1 MTRAPETCV
10 SEPDHKKVKAANETV
25 SEDTLENILVKFD
38 FVKILNENALNK
50 MLIIQA
56 ERKQQ
61 EHTAEGKEEPDVN
74 RKAVV
79 IFEKSHFN
87 LDEVKSYLQVDN
99 SMQLYID
106 NNEYKKLCIYPSKP
120 FNNVQVQL
128 IYPATD
134 AHIAKY
140 SQAEFYF
147 LLESYEDWKNIT
159 APFIRSKSFDLTW
172 VHNIL
177 EHKTERERIVLE
189 DPCPANGFVLLP
201 DLKWDGTTIENMY
214 LLGIVHSKE
223 LASMRDLNA
232 SHIALLENMLA
243 KTCQAIED
251 KYGVKRGKVRAY
263 LHYMPSFYHLHVHF
277 THINFQVPGHPERNH
292 LLSQVIENLKLDA
305 NYYQKVSLQCVLKH
319 NDALF
324 GLYQDRFQ

>member
-1 MTRAPETCV
+1 MTRAPESCV

-120 FNNVQVQL
+120 FNSELAPDRTLLVSLLARKHTHDKMFCGRCPGAADLSGNGRPHRQVL
-128 IYPATD
+128 AG
-134 AHIAKY
+134 
-140 SQAEFYF
+140 
-147 LLESYEDWKNIT
+147 
-159 APFIRSKSFDLTW
+159 R
-172 VHNIL
+172 
-177 EHKTERERIVLE
+177 
-189 DPCPANGFVLLP
+189 VLL
-201 DLKWDGTTIENMY
+201 
-214 LLGIVHSKE
+214 S
-223 LASMRDLNA
+223 A
-232 SHIALLENMLA
+232 
-243 KTCQAIED
+243 
-251 KYGVKRGKVRAY
+251 GV
-263 LHYMPSFYHLHVHF
+263 L
-277 THINFQVPGHPERNH
+277 
-292 LLSQVIENLKLDA
+292 
-305 NYYQKVSLQCVLKH
+305 
-319 NDALF
+319 
-324 GLYQDRFQ
+324 